1 VKGTCTPKLLNMFGT
16 QQIGEGPSAPPVDP
30 FTQAARRDVDTTSSA
45 SRQQP
50 WCRTDAPT
58 TDAGTTAVRGRDAPS
73 HHAEAW
79 GDAGWDVGRSS
90 KVTESNC
97 FPSDLNAFNNLLDI
111 HFWFGE
117 YLNMFK
123 STTQT
128 EKGELTRNT
137 ILERALQSF
146 RDKGFEATTMRDVA
160 NQAGVALGAAYYYF
174 DSKDAI
180 VMGFYERAQEQLAPL
195 IDQSLADAEG
205 LRDRLRA
212 VIRVKLE
219 YFAADRKLMGALSAH
234 IDPHHPLSPF
244 SEETRSIR
252 DQDIGFFSRAV
263 EGGKVRV
270 PKDLK
275 VHLPRVLWLYQM
287 GLILFWVYDSSPKQV
302 RSMKLF
308 DKSLAIVVALI
319 KLSSFPLLRSVR
331 KLATGLLEIAYG
343 EDALDAGERAQ

>member
-1 VKGTCTPKLLNMFGT
+1 MILSSFQGPAAELIESRVLTP
-16 QQIGEGPSAPPVDP
+16 
-30 FTQAARRDVDTTSSA
+30 
-45 SRQQP
+45 
-50 WCRTDAPT
+50 
-58 TDAGTTAVRGRDAPS
+58 
-73 HHAEAW
+73 
-79 GDAGWDVGRSS
+79 
-90 KVTESNC
+90 
-97 FPSDLNAFNNLLDI
+97 DLNGFNIFLDI
-111 HFWFGE
+111 CLGLRE

-123 STTQT
+123 SATQT

-160 NQAGVALGAAYYYF
+160 NQAGVALGDYF

-180 VMGFYERAQEQLAPL
+180 VMGFYERSQQHLAPL
-195 IDQSLADAEG
+195 LDQALSSAKG
-205 LRDRLRA
+205 LHDLLRA
-212 VIRVKLE
+212 VIQVKLE

-244 SEETRSIR
+244 SEETRCIR

-270 PKDLK
+270 PGDLK

-302 RSMKLF
+302 RTMKLF

-319 KLSSFPLLRSVR
+319 KLSSFPLLRPVR
-331 KLATGLLEIAYG
+331 QLATGLLEIAYG
-343 EDALDAGERAQ
+343 EDGLDAGESAS

>member
-1 VKGTCTPKLLNMFGT
+1 LN
-16 QQIGEGPSAPPVDP
+16 E
-30 FTQAARRDVDTTSSA
+30 
-45 SRQQP
+45 
-50 WCRTDAPT
+50 
-58 TDAGTTAVRGRDAPS
+58 
-73 HHAEAW
+73 
-79 GDAGWDVGRSS
+79 
-90 KVTESNC
+90 
-97 FPSDLNAFNNLLDI
+97 FNISLDI
-111 HFWFGE
+111 CLRLTE

-123 STTQT
+123 SATQT

-180 VMGFYERAQEQLAPL
+180 VMGFYERAQEHLAPL
-195 IDQSLADAEG
+195 LDQSLSNAKG
-205 LRDRLRA
+205 LHDRLRA
-212 VIRVKLE
+212 VIQVKLD

-252 DQDIGFFSRAV
+252 DQDIRFFSRAV

-270 PKDLK
+270 PEDLK

-302 RSMKLF
+302 RTMKLF

-319 KLSSFPLLRSVR
+319 KLSSFPLLRPVR

-343 EDALDAGERAQ
+343 EDALDAGEPAQ